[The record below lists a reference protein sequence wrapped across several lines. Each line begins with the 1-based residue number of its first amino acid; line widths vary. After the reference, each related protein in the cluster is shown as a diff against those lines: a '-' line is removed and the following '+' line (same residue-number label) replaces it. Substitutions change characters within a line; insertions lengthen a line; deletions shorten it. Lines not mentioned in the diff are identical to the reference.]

1 MARGLRLASLVMRA
15 RNAKRGGRTAGFT
28 LVEIMVVVGIIGVMA
43 AFGTPLFAQFFG
55 DLRLKAA
62 ARDAADAFRI
72 ARVDAIRTGQRQLVL
87 FSAAIAGNPPAT
99 DPAGTPLP
107 TDPATG
113 APVPIVIVQDD
124 NDNCRID
131 AGEPQRSILAK
142 QGVAWGSSV
151 SGANVA
157 PGDLGLVD
165 HSSGSSFQAPGGGST
180 TWVLFGADGVPLGFD
195 AACNVGALGSGAGAL
210 YFGNGRRDYAV
221 VLSPLGSVRVHNWI
235 EGMAQWSN

>member
-1 MARGLRLASLVMRA
+1 MMRA
-15 RNAKRGGRTAGFT
+15 RGAERHDRETGFT
-28 LVEIMVVVGIIGVMA
+28 LVELMVVVGIIGVMA
-43 AFGTPLFAQFFG
+43 AFATPLFAQFFG

-72 ARVDAIRTGQRQLVL
+72 ARIDAIRTGQRHVVF
-87 FSAAIAGNPPAT
+87 FSAAIATDPPAT

-107 TDPATG
+107 IDPATG
-113 APVPIVIVQDD
+113 APVPIVIVRDD

-131 AGEPQRSILAK
+131 PGEAQRPVFAK

-151 SGANVA
+151 SASDPDG
-157 PGDLGLVD
+157 PDDDLGAAD
-165 HSSGSSFQAPGGGST
+165 HSTGSSFQSPTGGTT
-180 TWVLFGADGVPLGFD
+180 TWVLFGPDGVPLGFD
-195 AACNVGALGSGAGAL
+195 AACNVGALGSGAGGL

-235 EGMAQWSN
+235 EGADQWSN